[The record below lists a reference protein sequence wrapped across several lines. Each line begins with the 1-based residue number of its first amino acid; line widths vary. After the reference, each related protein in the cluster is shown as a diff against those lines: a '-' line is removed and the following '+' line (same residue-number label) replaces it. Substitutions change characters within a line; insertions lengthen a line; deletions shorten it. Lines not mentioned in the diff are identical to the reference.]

1 MGLCSISCTR
11 RCDTRSAG
19 LPPAPSKKEGS
30 YLSPS
35 ISLTISLPL
44 RNLCARVRGPL
55 KSLILGESGGI
66 GHPQL
71 AWRVLCASIAE
82 RERKGCEKGRKT
94 DRRMI
99 DIQRRNKT
107 IRQRYYELL
116 KQGHPVMM
124 AYAMTGREFYLS
136 EKRIR
141 DIIAGRK

>member
-1 MGLCSISCTR
+1 M
-11 RCDTRSAG
+11 A
-19 LPPAPSKKEGS
+19 
-30 YLSPS
+30 
-35 ISLTISLPL
+35 LTIECPRTFFTLKNYKFSGTQKILLPL
-44 RNLCARVRGPL
+44 RKGSARVA
-55 KSLILGESGGI
+55 K
-66 GHPQL
+66 
-71 AWRVLCASIAE
+71 
-82 RERKGCEKGRKT
+82 K

-116 KQGHPVMM
+116 KQGHPVML

>member
-1 MGLCSISCTR
+1 MGTLNSL
-11 RCDTRSAG
+11 G
-19 LPPAPSKKEGS
+19 EFFVPQLPNAS
-30 YLSPS
+30 
-35 ISLTISLPL
+35 
-44 RNLCARVRGPL
+44 ARVA
-55 KSLILGESGGI
+55 K
-66 GHPQL
+66 
-71 AWRVLCASIAE
+71 
-82 RERKGCEKGRKT
+82 K

-116 KQGHPVMM
+116 KQGHPVML